1 MCPFIKRSLS
11 FKASIGSISGLS
23 KTTRY
28 ACEYPRAL
36 IIPGIINI
44 DPKLINRI
52 NELARIKKERELT
65 SEELAEQARLR
76 KEYLEL
82 FRAGFKQQLD
92 SIEVVD
98 KNHNN

>member
-1 MCPFIKRSLS
+1 M
-11 FKASIGSISGLS
+11 
-23 KTTRY
+23 
-28 ACEYPRAL
+28 
-36 IIPGIINI
+36 I

-65 SEELAEQARLR
+65 SEELIEQSRLR

-98 KNHNN
+98 KNTSN